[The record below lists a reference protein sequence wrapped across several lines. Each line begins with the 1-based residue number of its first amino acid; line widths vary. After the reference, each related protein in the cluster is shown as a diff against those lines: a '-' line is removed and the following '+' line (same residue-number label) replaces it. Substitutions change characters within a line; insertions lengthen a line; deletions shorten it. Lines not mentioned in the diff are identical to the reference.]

1 MKADITYLVH
11 ANKGAKKSEIEDLVN
26 FLKSLLTH
34 ANIASGDVRVA
45 LAFYKQNIRV
55 NFDFNTYSTKA
66 EVLDALDLF
75 KESKVRSPK
84 ANVAAALK
92 SLPRLL
98 LNENK
103 GNRADAKNY
112 IILVTD
118 LEATIK
124 KNIETNA
131 KILKNSGAEILTVGV
146 GLPDSA
152 ELRTIASEP
161 SGLHS
166 FFVDDYASLSS
177 VTSNI
182 LNMIPPRKFHLK
194 FLACRCSISKFLHVR
209 IYLFFIT

>member
-1 MKADITYLVH
+1 M
-11 ANKGAKKSEIEDLVN
+11 EDLVN
-26 FLKSLLTH
+26 FLKSLLTY
-34 ANIASGDVRVA
+34 ANIASGDIRVA

-55 NFDFNTYSTKA
+55 SFDFKTYSTKA

-75 KESKVRSPK
+75 KESRARSPK

-92 SLPRLL
+92 SLPKML
-98 LNENK
+98 LNEEN
-103 GNRADAKNY
+103 GNRADATNY

-124 KNIETNA
+124 KNIQTNA
-131 KILKNSGAEILTVGV
+131 EILKSGGAKILTVGV

-177 VTSNI
+177 VTPNI
-182 LNMIPPRKFHLK
+182 LSMIPPSKFHLK
-194 FLACRCSISKFLHVR
+194 FLACHCSISKFLHVR
-209 IYLFFIT
+209 IYLLFIT